1 MQKMAA
7 RKRQN
12 DISARKQ
19 AMMMLYGSPRFSARR
34 DKRGVRNVLVS
45 LLAPPEVENTR
56 GVKEA
61 CPTAHTRY
69 S

>member
-1 MQKMAA
+1 MQRMAA

-12 DISARKQ
+12 EISVRKQ

-34 DKRGVRNVLVS
+34 DERCVRNVLVS
-45 LLAPPEVENTR
+45 LLAPPDVEITK

-61 CPTAHTRY
+61 CLTAHTR
-69 S
+69 SS